1 VTAPDAAS
9 AAAEAGRGGAGAGDW
24 LELAVEVD
32 GEAVEPVTELFARYG
47 YNEGVVIEEPFT
59 QDRDGDNL
67 AVDPSRPVTVRT
79 FVAAVDVSEATLA
92 AIRDALWHLGR
103 IRSVGE
109 LTVTPRREEDW
120 ANAWK
125 AHYRPVRVGRRV
137 VVRPP
142 WQDYERTQDEVV
154 VELDPGMAFGT
165 GTHPST
171 RLGMVGLEEEL
182 ASRRGVPV
190 FDVGTG
196 SGVLAIAALLLG
208 AERVDA
214 VDIEP
219 VAVRSTRENA
229 ERNGVADRLR
239 VEVGTVGADGP
250 FRGEYPLVLAN
261 IIARVLV
268 ELAPGV
274 AAAVAPGG
282 ALVLSGVIES
292 REPAVRRAY
301 EAEGLVFDRR
311 HQIEDWVGLV
321 YRRPSA

>member
-1 VTAPDAAS
+1 MTAPDAEDAPAS
-9 AAAEAGRGGAGAGDW
+9 SGEGW

-32 GEAVEPVTELFARYG
+32 AEAVEPVTELFARHG

-59 QDRDGDNL
+59 QDGDGDNL
-67 AVDPSRPVTVRT
+67 AVDSSRPVAVRT
-79 FVAAVDVSEATLA
+79 FVAAADVGDETLE
-92 AIRDALWHLGR
+92 AIRSALWHLGR
-103 IRSVGE
+103 LRRVGE

-142 WQDYERTQDEVV
+142 WQVYEPGAGEVV

-171 RLGMVGLEEEL
+171 RLGMSGMEDEL
-182 ASRRGVPV
+182 ATRPGATV

-208 AERVDA
+208 AGRVDA

-229 ERNGVADRLR
+229 ARNGVADRLR
-239 VEVGTVGADGP
+239 VEVGSAGSDGP
-250 FRGEYPLVLAN
+250 FPSAYDVVVAN

-268 ELAPGV
+268 DLAPGV

-282 ALVLSGVIES
+282 SLVLSGIIES

-301 EAEGLVFDRR
+301 EAEGLGFVRR
-311 HQIEDWVGLV
+311 DQIDDWVGLV
-321 YRRPSA
+321 YRRAAG